1 MLTVSHEAYLFL
13 STRSLFYIQLT
24 RKYTLNNPTITE
36 ACSILI
42 ARRYT
47 SGQMDTHSSNASSQ
61 LPPSMVSTSK
71 PESEERVKKP
81 QQQQQYFNEETR
93 ARLERLRQFQFHP
106 TNIPDSPDFGTNQ
119 YISINEELKQQ
130 LKSVVSQFHAPI
142 RYAFAYGS
150 GVFRQNGYD
159 TKVTSFQQDDTHL

>member
-1 MLTVSHEAYLFL
+1 M
-13 STRSLFYIQLT
+13 
-24 RKYTLNNPTITE
+24 
-36 ACSILI
+36 I

-47 SGQMDTHSSNASSQ
+47 SGQMDTHSSNSSSQ
-61 LPPSMVSTSK
+61 LPPSMVSASK
-71 PESEERVKKP
+71 PDSEERVKKP

-150 GVFRQNGYD
+150 GVFHQNGYD
-159 TKVTSFQQDDTHL
+159 TKVKKNIPFLFIMVPSDTHTHTYRKNQCSTLYLVFLILVIGML